1 MIKYKVRDVAKD
13 LGVSVKEISDILEKN
28 CGVTKKAMATLEES
42 ELNIVFDAVTQ
53 KNNVANLDKYFASRN
68 KTAEPAKAEV
78 KAEKKANNKDNGK
91 DNKGRDNKNGKKN
104 DRKPEN
110 KDNRAEGKKQ
120 GKPQDKPAKQTKTET
135 KPEAKPVE
143 VTSEEETSTRKRRV
157 IDTRAV
163 NVDVERYNQ
172 KYDDLANAS
181 SKMRSTDNTVKK
193 QKFTNRSQKQ
203 KGRRQG
209 KRETEQE
216 RLKRI
221 ALERKQKQMTIQIPD
236 EIVVQELALRLKAT
250 VAEVVKK
257 AFLMGT
263 MVTATDTI
271 DFDTASLI
279 AMEFHA
285 KVEKEV
291 VVTIEERIID
301 DSEDDDTN
309 LVERAPVVVVM
320 GHVDHGKTTLLDT
333 IRKTNVASGEAG
345 GITQAIG
352 AYQIEYNG
360 KKITFIDTPGH
371 AAFTEMRARGASITD
386 IVIIIVAADDGVMP
400 QTKEAIDH
408 AKAAGVPIIV
418 AVNKIDK
425 PTANVERVLTEM
437 SANGIQPEA
446 WGGDTMFV
454 NISAVTGEGI
464 DDLLDRI
471 LLLSEMA
478 ELKANPNRYAIGTVI
493 ESKIDKNSGVITNIL
508 IQNGTLRLGDP
519 IVIGT
524 SAGKVRTLTNDRG
537 ESLVE
542 ALPSM
547 PVSITGLSESPSAGD
562 KFMAFESE
570 KKAKKVAEQRKE
582 IEKEKRNKPK
592 GAISLND
599 LFSRKEAGEKEINII
614 LKADVKG
621 SEEAVKNSLLKLDV
635 EGMKINVIRS
645 GIGAIS
651 ESDVVLAEA
660 SNAIII
666 GFNIRPDHKITE
678 IAKDKGIDIRLYDII
693 YKVVEEMEAA
703 LKGKLEPEY
712 EEKVLGE
719 AEVRKLFKFSKVGT
733 IAGSYVTS
741 GVIKRGAKAR
751 VIRDGVVVIDSTIGS
766 LAREKDQAKEVKQ
779 GLECGITIENFNDI
793 KEKDIIEAYE
803 LVEIKR

>member
-1 MIKYKVRDVAKD
+1 MMSVSEYALDVDKSVSEILNLCKKLELSISDEDDMLSDDDIIMLDNELASLENEEEVVDEVPEESEEDEDLEEDYEEELDDIIEEKNASKKKKQNKVETSSKNDYREKRKEMYKHKEKLQSNVTEDDENIVLYKD
-13 LGVSVKEISDILEKN
+13 GMTVSELASALGVSATEII
-28 CGVTKKAMATLEES
+28 KKLMSLGMMM
-42 ELNIVFDAVTQ
+42 NI
-53 KNNVANLDKYFASRN
+53 
-68 KTAEPAKAEV
+68 
-78 KAEKKANNKDNGK
+78 
-91 DNKGRDNKNGKKN
+91 
-104 DRKPEN
+104 
-110 KDNRAEGKKQ
+110 
-120 GKPQDKPAKQTKTET
+120 
-135 KPEAKPVE
+135 
-143 VTSEEETSTRKRRV
+143 
-157 IDTRAV
+157 
-163 NVDVERYNQ
+163 
-172 KYDDLANAS
+172 NAS
-181 SKMRSTDNTVKK
+181 
-193 QKFTNRSQKQ
+193 
-203 KGRRQG
+203 
-209 KRETEQE
+209 
-216 RLKRI
+216 L
-221 ALERKQKQMTIQIPD
+221 
-236 EIVVQELALRLKAT
+236 
-250 VAEVVKK
+250 
-257 AFLMGT
+257 
-263 MVTATDTI
+263 
-271 DFDTASLI
+271 DFDTAEILVGDYN
-279 AMEFHA
+279 
-285 KVEKEV
+285 KVLKKESTRDEINFEELEIIDKEEDLQERPP
-291 VVTIEERIID
+291 VVTI
-301 DSEDDDTN
+301 
-309 LVERAPVVVVM
+309 M

-478 ELKANPNRYAIGTVI
+478 ELKANPNRYAIGTVF
-493 ESKIDKNSGVITNIL
+493 ESNIDNNSGVITNIL

-592 GAISLND
+592 GEISLND

-803 LVEIKR
+803 LVEVKR